1 MDAKLKNREDASEFI
16 EEAVRRSL
24 ARQTR
29 DEDSDRDIE
38 IINRNARQ
46 LNEEA
51 EDVLEYQAALRA
63 TRSSSSTSPW
73 RERWNCLSSVVRPKA
88 RSF

>member
-1 MDAKLKNREDASEFI
+1 MRKEVRVSLSSDLVAALDARLKNREDASEFI

-51 EDVLEYQAALRA
+51 EDVLEYQA
-63 TRSSSSTSPW
+63 
-73 RERWNCLSSVVRPKA
+73 LS
-88 RSF
+88 